1 MLKQTYQNKKIKV
14 LIMEIHKSPIK
25 LNIILT
31 GAGFSFLNWLFLCE
45 GASNTVIKATIP
57 YNKNTLFKLIGNL
70 NKNNSLV
77 SKTVSSK
84 LATFAKEEIKDFK
97 NDPQFWGI
105 SCTGSISTNYKK
117 RGNHHAWISVNGGP
131 IKKRTWSMHIKLEKG
146 LRNRMEE
153 DQIISYAMIK
163 FLLATS
169 NSKFEIKNIDYSEIF
184 KIKLS
189 TEEKIEISKS

>member
-1 MLKQTYQNKKIKV
+1 MRGNSKN
-14 LIMEIHKSPIK
+14 HD
-25 LNIILT
+25 NLT
-31 GAGFSFLNWLFLCE
+31 VAAVGLTFG
-45 GASNTVIKATIP
+45 
-57 YNKNTLFKLIGNL
+57 
-70 NKNNSLV
+70 SLGPHG
-77 SKTVSSK
+77 STN
-84 LATFAKEEIKDFK
+84 APQDFK

-105 SCTGSISTNYKK
+105 SCTGSISTNYRK

-131 IKKRTWSMHIKLEKG
+131 IKKRTWNMHIKLEKG
-146 LRNRMEE
+146 LRNRIEE

-169 NSKFEIKNIDYSEIF
+169 NSKFEIKNIDYSQIF